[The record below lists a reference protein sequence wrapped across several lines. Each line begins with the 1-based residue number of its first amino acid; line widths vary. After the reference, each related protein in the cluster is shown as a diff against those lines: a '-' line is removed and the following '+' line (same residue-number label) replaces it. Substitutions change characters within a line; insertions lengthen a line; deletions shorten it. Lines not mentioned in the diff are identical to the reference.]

1 MLAETAAELEIGTAA
16 GESLQ
21 LGLHEEVVK
30 EAGDVAEQEVR
41 EEEPAVLV
49 RENEEEVAGV
59 LDGEN
64 GTGMQR
70 LGQEKQK
77 EMRGRGGS
85 KNARKRRED
94 SAQ

>member
-1 MLAETAAELEIGTAA
+1 M
-16 GESLQ
+16 
-21 LGLHEEVVK
+21 K

-41 EEEPAVLV
+41 EEEPTVLV
-49 RENEEEVAGV
+49 RKNVEEVAGV